1 MKNEKC
7 NEHCGEKHVKIK
19 STNFTRIVWFFMWLF
34 FSCLILG
41 IWLWLGNH
49 PEILAS
55 FFAIH

>member
-1 MKNEKC
+1 MKKA
-7 NEHCGEKHVKIK
+7 NEHCGEK
-19 STNFTRIVWFFMWLF
+19 FTRIVWFFMWLF

-41 IWLWLGNH
+41 IWLWLGEH